1 MKKKNLLIDSD
12 LMMNLLE
19 NGNSYLNDS
28 KKRSLF
34 LGFDKIFKSV
44 NKGFFFNTESIY
56 EFAKNRDNPDYLSQ
70 FSPVYI
76 KRMQDIIA
84 QNS

>member
-1 MKKKNLLIDSD
+1 MKKKNILIDSD

-44 NKGFFFNTESIY
+44 NR
-56 EFAKNRDNPDYLSQ
+56 A
-70 FSPVYI
+70 FSLIRKVSMNLQKI
-76 KRMQDIIA
+76 ETILII
-84 QNS
+84 